1 MEIKTLI
8 MAILITV
15 VALFALTALFIW
27 LGSKLEDNFAKQR
40 DKARKLDQPKPDIHE
55 EIQNTFSAS
64 HHFIH
69 HSSGRWK
76 VLRSGHGKSRM
87 SVMRI
92 VGSSDRLRRKAESIA
107 ASGC

>member
-1 MEIKTLI
+1 LEGQKPLRILMETKTLI

-55 EIQNTFSAS
+55 EIQNTLAE
-64 HHFIH
+64 
-69 HSSGRWK
+69 RQ
-76 VLRSGHGKSRM
+76 
-87 SVMRI
+87 RI
-92 VGSSDRLRRKAESIA
+92 VDELNK
-107 ASGC
+107 

>member
-1 MEIKTLI
+1 MEGQKPLRILMETKTLI

-55 EIQNTFSAS
+55 EIQNTLAE
-64 HHFIH
+64 
-69 HSSGRWK
+69 RQ
-76 VLRSGHGKSRM
+76 
-87 SVMRI
+87 RI
-92 VGSSDRLRRKAESIA
+92 VDELNK
-107 ASGC
+107 

>member
-1 MEIKTLI
+1 MEGQKPLRILMETKTLI

-55 EIQNTFSAS
+55 EIQNTLAE
-64 HHFIH
+64 
-69 HSSGRWK
+69 RQ
-76 VLRSGHGKSRM
+76 
-87 SVMRI
+87 RI
-92 VGSSDRLRRKAESIA
+92 IDELNK
-107 ASGC
+107 